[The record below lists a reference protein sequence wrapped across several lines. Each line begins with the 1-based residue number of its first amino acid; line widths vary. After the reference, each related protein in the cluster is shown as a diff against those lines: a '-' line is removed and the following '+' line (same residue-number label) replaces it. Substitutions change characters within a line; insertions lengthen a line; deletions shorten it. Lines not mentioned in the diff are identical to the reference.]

1 MSLLAA
7 TGRFQGRLV
16 LTHRDYLIDLVR
28 TPLLAAVFLLLV
40 RHNDRPDLLAYGLLA
55 PVLMGMWSMA
65 MLISGEVV
73 DSDRWLGTLELQIAA
88 PADFARVVLSRVWV
102 TTAISLLTVVEVGAV
117 AFLGFGIV
125 PDVPHPFV
133 FLVGL
138 LATAVAT
145 AGSATLMAALFVA
158 TRTARTFQNSLSY
171 PVLLLGG
178 VFTPLDRLPEWTHP
192 IGRLLY
198 LSWSS
203 DLLRDAL
210 DPAPVTSASAAWRTG
225 VVLGLGLLTGIGG
238 RLLLGRVVRLV
249 RETGTVGLA

>member
-1 MSLLAA
+1 VSLLAA

-28 TPLLAAVFLLLV
+28 TPLLATLFLLLI
-40 RHNDRPDLLAYGLLA
+40 RHNDRPDLLAYGLIA
-55 PVLMGMWSMA
+55 PVLMGVWSMA
-65 MLISGEVV
+65 MLISGEIV

-88 PADFARVVLSRVWV
+88 PVSFARVVLSRVWV
-102 TTAISLLTVVEVGAV
+102 TTAISLLTVAEVAAV
-117 AFLGFGIV
+117 AVIGFGIV

-133 FLVGL
+133 FLAGL
-138 LATAVAT
+138 LATTVAT

-198 LSWSS
+198 LSWSA

-210 DPAPVTSASAAWRTG
+210 NPAPVTSAAWRIG
-225 VVLGLGLLTGIGG
+225 AVLGLGLLSGLAGW
-238 RLLLGRVVRLV
+238 LLLGRVLRRV